1 MMYSLSS
8 APASQPRNA
17 ILGQALSIASG
28 LGFSYI
34 TSIPVWL
41 RVNLA
46 TSLAVAT
53 MSKLAIIHP
62 PAGAAAFSFAS
73 GALNWA
79 TMLVFLVGYVVT
91 ILISMLMNNWSVER
105 QYPIY
110 WGVPGA
116 GVGTKTVQ
124 AVRARLLLR
133 GERGR
138 DEGDGDG
145 DGAGDPKKV

>member
-17 ILGQALSIASG
+17 ILGQALSIAIG
-28 LGFSYI
+28 MGFSYA

-46 TSLAVAT
+46 TAFAVAV

-73 GALNWA
+73 GSLGWG
-79 TMLVFLVGYVVT
+79 TMVVFMVGYIVT
-91 ILISMLMNNWSVER
+91 IAISMFLNNWSVER

-116 GVGTKTVQ
+116 TQGGKAVKAVQ
-124 AVRARLLLR
+124 TRLVR
-133 GERGR
+133 
-138 DEGDGDG
+138 EGKGKDDGHG
-145 DGAGDPKKV
+145 GGAGDSKKV

>member
-17 ILGQALSIASG
+17 ILGQAVSIAIG
-28 LGFSYI
+28 LSFSYI
-34 TSIPVWL
+34 TTIPVWL

-46 TSLAVAT
+46 TALAVAA
-53 MSKLAIIHP
+53 MSKFAIIHP

-79 TMLVFLVGYVVT
+79 TMLVFLVGYVIT
-91 ILISMLMNNWSVER
+91 IMISMVLNNWSVER

-116 GVGTKTVQ
+116 SEGGRAVKAVQ
-124 AVRARLLLR
+124 ARLLR
-133 GERGR
+133 GGGKGK
-138 DEGDGDG
+138 DQGADD
-145 DGAGDPKKV
+145 AGDPKKV